1 TKTLVFVE
9 ELDFAGW
16 HGDLFRKSKFLF
28 YP

>member
-1 TKTLVFVE
+1 VE